1 MMTPYGRRKVVRR
14 GAAAMAGLALAS
26 KYRRTGTTVSK
37 TLDYVG
43 KYAAKAGT
51 KVGKYIKKR
60 RTASL
65 HQKALPNIPGHG
77 AGGTFS
83 AYNMRRPL
91 TKWQVG
97 LKKNAASNF
106 VYANSAQ
113 RLTSGIGVQAI
124 SLLSNTYANIDILNQ
139 FSSTNQT
146 CKTIIESC
154 TENSIIRNQ
163 NNNDCYLTL
172 YDIVCRR
179 DQYASTSSEQT
190 PFTSWANGNGDAGA
204 SNMLYQVGTTP
215 FSSPQFTQYFKVVKV
230 THIIL
235 PAGGTHEHRVHYEPN
250 RLISREVATISGFI
264 RNLTHF
270 TMAVQYGAPDNDS
283 SVVTTVSIGSSTLD
297 VVQTKQYKY
306 TYVSDAVTNNSFVA
320 ALPTSY
326 PSTFETIIQD
336 ESGTRV
342 ADTTA

>member
-1 MMTPYGRRKVVRR
+1 MMTRYGRRKAVRR
-14 GAAAMAGLALAS
+14 GAAAMAGLALAA
-26 KYRRTGTTVSK
+26 KYRRTGTTGSK
-37 TLDYVG
+37 NLDYVG

-83 AYNMRRPL
+83 AFNMRRPL

-106 VYANSAQ
+106 VYANGAQ
-113 RLTSGIGVQAI
+113 RLTSAIGVQAV
-124 SLLSNTYANIDILNQ
+124 SLLSNTYLNTDILNQ
-139 FSSTNQT
+139 FSSTNLT

-163 NNNDCYLTL
+163 NNNDCYLIL
-172 YDIVCRR
+172 YDVVARR
-179 DQYASTSSEQT
+179 DQYQGSESSPFQT
-190 PFTSWANGNGDAGA
+190 WFNGNFDAGA
-204 SNMLYQVGTTP
+204 SGMIYQVGTTP

-250 RLISREVATISGFI
+250 RMINREVAAISGYI

-270 TMAVQYGAPDNDS
+270 TMAVQYGAPDNDNTTQ
-283 SVVTTVSIGSSTLD
+283 TTVSIGTSTLD

-306 TYVSDAVTNNSFVA
+306 TYVADAVTNNSFVA
-320 ALPTSY
+320 SLPTTYASGI
-326 PSTFETIIQD
+326 EAIIQD
-336 ESGTRV
+336 ESGVRAV
-342 ADTTA
+342 DTYA